1 MKKITIEE
9 FVLEEFD
16 QAKKEIDNE
25 QIQQK
30 ELKNEPSNQTTPDI
44 DKIYQ
49 KAFSEGYEKSKTE
62 ITNIF
67 EQQIANLKNEYE
79 LKLSSINTELQKS
92 IQAFDNKLSEL
103 KNTIS
108 QIEKDI
114 VNISIDIAQK
124 IIEKEIQNPDTIK
137 NLIKKTLSFAKS
149 EKVKIKLNL
158 DQAKQIEN
166 EFENIQIVGDPNLA
180 MGSIIIEEDSNI
192 IDASINTKLEELKRS
207 LINES

>member
-1 MKKITIEE
+1 MKKFTIEE

-16 QAKKEIDNE
+16 QPKKEIDNE
-25 QIQQK
+25 QTKQK

-62 ITNIF
+62 ITNTF
-67 EQQIANLKNEYE
+67 EQQITNLKNEYE
-79 LKLSSINTELQKS
+79 LKLSSINALLQKS
-92 IQAFDNKLSEL
+92 IQAFDNKLNEL
-103 KNTIS
+103 KNTIG

-137 NLIKKTLSFAKS
+137 NLIKKSLSFAKS
-149 EKVKIKLNL
+149 EKLKIKLNL

-166 EFENIQIVGDPNLA
+166 EFENIQIIGDPTLA

>member
-1 MKKITIEE
+1 MKKVTIEE

-16 QAKKEIDNE
+16 QPKKEIDNE
-25 QIQQK
+25 QTKQK
-30 ELKNEPSNQTTPDI
+30 ELKNEPSSQTTPDI

-62 ITNIF
+62 ITNTF
-67 EQQIANLKNEYE
+67 EQQITNLKNEYE
-79 LKLSSINTELQKS
+79 LKLSSINAVLQKS
-92 IQAFDNKLSEL
+92 IQAFDNKLNEL
-103 KNTIS
+103 KNTIG

-137 NLIKKTLSFAKS
+137 NLIKKSLSFAKS
-149 EKVKIKLNL
+149 EKLKIKLNL

-166 EFENIQIVGDPNLA
+166 EFENIQIIGDPTLA
-180 MGSIIIEEDSNI
+180 MGSIIIEENSNI

>member
-1 MKKITIEE
+1 MKKFTIEE

-16 QAKKEIDNE
+16 QPKKEIDNE
-25 QIQQK
+25 QTKQK
-30 ELKNEPSNQTTPDI
+30 ELKNEPSSQTTPDI

-62 ITNIF
+62 ITNTF
-67 EQQIANLKNEYE
+67 EQQITNLKNEYE
-79 LKLSSINTELQKS
+79 LKLSSINAVLQKS
-92 IQAFDNKLSEL
+92 IQAFDNKLNEL
-103 KNTIS
+103 KNTIG

-137 NLIKKTLSFAKS
+137 NLIKKSLSFAKS
-149 EKVKIKLNL
+149 EKLKIKLNL

-166 EFENIQIVGDPNLA
+166 EFENIQIIGDPTLA
-180 MGSIIIEEDSNI
+180 MGSIIIEENSNI

>member
-1 MKKITIEE
+1 MKKFTIEE

-16 QAKKEIDNE
+16 QPKKEIDNE
-25 QIQQK
+25 QTKQK

-62 ITNIF
+62 ITNTF

-79 LKLSSINTELQKS
+79 LKLSSINAVLQKS
-92 IQAFDNKLSEL
+92 IQAFDNKLNEL
-103 KNTIS
+103 KNTIG

-137 NLIKKTLSFAKS
+137 NLIKKSLSFAKS
-149 EKVKIKLNL
+149 EKLKIKLNL

-166 EFENIQIVGDPNLA
+166 EFENIQIIGDPALA